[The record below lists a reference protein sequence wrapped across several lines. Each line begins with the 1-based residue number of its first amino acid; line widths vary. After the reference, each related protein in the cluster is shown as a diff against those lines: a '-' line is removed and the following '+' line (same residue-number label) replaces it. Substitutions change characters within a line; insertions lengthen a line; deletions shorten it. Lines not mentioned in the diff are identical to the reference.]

1 MKPISPVPAAL
12 AALLLAL
19 PIPAEAFNARRNMHV
34 NPVDAA
40 VFEVIAPSAAP
51 ADDYWC
57 GAADYAQRALGMPW
71 IARIYIARGR
81 GPSVTT
87 QRRTAV
93 QFTVQPEV
101 AGVQPLDPVFM
112 LNMMKPG
119 DNMTVAHALSFCNQP
134 PVQE

>member
-34 NPVDAA
+34 NPVDSA
-40 VFEVIAPSAAP
+40 VFEVIAPTAAP
-51 ADDYWC
+51 GGDYWC
-57 GAADYAQRALGMPW
+57 GAADYAQRALEAPW

-93 QFTVQPEV
+93 QFTLQPEV
-101 AGVQPLDPVFM
+101 AGVQPLDPVFVM
-112 LNMMKPG
+112 NMMKPG
-119 DNMTVAHALSFCNQP
+119 DSMTVAHALSFCDQP